1 MVKQVQDTP
10 GAPPPSS
17 PPSAGKKPKEAWK
30 VKDLKEPKKPPT
42 VFFLFFHSLK
52 AEVLSLFLLIL
63 YTLSNQV
70 MESKPEMSYKE
81 AMAELGRV
89 WNGFSDND
97 KSPFLVRH
105 KQLMD
110 EWYQARETFRAE
122 KDESLGRGR
131 KVKDP
136 LKPKKPL
143 GVFFLFFHSVKDEVL
158 DID

>member
-1 MVKQVQDTP
+1 M
-10 GAPPPSS
+10 
-17 PPSAGKKPKEAWK
+17 
-30 VKDLKEPKKPPT
+30 L
-42 VFFLFFHSLK
+42 H
-52 AEVLSLFLLIL
+52 
-63 YTLSNQV
+63 TLSNQV
-70 MESKPEMSYKE
+70 MESKPEMSYRE

-97 KSPFLVRH
+97 KSPFLAKH

-110 EWYQARETFRAE
+110 EWYQARETFRML
-122 KDESLGRGR
+122 KDESLGRQK

-158 DID
+158 DIDLI